1 MRREHKF
8 VENVVTKIIT
18 YNHKEY
24 LTDINELIT
33 LNEYGDEVTLVLMSL
48 YFELDNNLNTET
60 YDKNKL
66 KTIVYKLLTYNN
78 GFECCKN
85 LLCDDDNR

>member
-8 VENVVTKIIT
+8 VENVVTKMIT

-24 LTDINELIT
+24 LMDVNELIT
-33 LNEYGDEVTLVLMSL
+33 LNEYGEEITLVLMSL
-48 YFELDNNLNTET
+48 YVELGDSLNTGR

-66 KTIVYKLLTYNN
+66 KTFIYKILTYNN
-78 GFECCKN
+78 GFECCKS
-85 LLCDDDNR
+85 LLCEDDR

>member
-8 VENVVTKIIT
+8 VEKVVTTIIA

-24 LTDINELIT
+24 LIDINELIT
-33 LNEYGDEVTLVLMSL
+33 LNQYGDEISLLLMNL
-48 YFELDNNLNTET
+48 YVELSDNLNTGR

-66 KTIVYKLLTYNN
+66 KTFIYKILTYNN
-78 GFECCKN
+78 GYECCKS
-85 LLCDDDNR
+85 LLCEDENR